1 MKRMATAVSQTE
13 QRVVLYDVS
22 WETYEHLLADH
33 LDASSPRFTYDEGTL
48 EIMSPSGKHEKTN
61 RSIAMLV
68 ETIAIEWSIELE
80 NFGSTTFKRKDL
92 KRGFEPDSCFYFQN
106 AESVRDKDAID
117 LRADP
122 PPDLVIEI
130 DITSGSSYKLPIYAA
145 LGIPEVWRYTGKRL
159 IILVLTDGVY
169 VETEQS
175 LALPG
180 LTAVTIGRFIEESQT
195 FKRLAWIKRIQEWA
209 RSHGP
214 V

>member
-1 MKRMATAVSQTE
+1 MATAVSQAE

-33 LDASSPRFTYDEGTL
+33 LDVSSPRFTYDEGTL
-48 EIMSPSGKHEKTN
+48 EIMSPSSKHEKTN

-68 ETIAIEWSIELE
+68 ETIAVEWEIELE
-80 NFGSTTFKRKDL
+80 NLGSTTFKRKDL

-106 AESVRDKDAID
+106 ADRIRGKDEID
-117 LRADP
+117 LHTDP

-130 DITSGSSYKLPIYAA
+130 DITSGSAYKLPIYAA
-145 LGIPEVWRYTGKRL
+145 LGIAEVWRYTGKRL
-159 IILVLTDGVY
+159 IILVLTAGAY
-169 VETEQS
+169 VEAEQS
-175 LALPG
+175 LAMSG
-180 LTAVTIGRFIEESQT
+180 LTGATIVRFIEESRT

-209 RSHGP
+209 RGNRR